1 MMTTNTNVTPS
12 LDWLVDTSVFA
23 VNRVPAHSDHVYYE
37 TLDQAKAK
45 QSMPW
50 RQSLNGKWKF
60 HYAENPSS
68 RPADFYKPEFNCS
81 YWDSISVPAHIQLEG
96 YGTPQ
101 YVNTMYPW
109 DGVHDIRPPQVP
121 MEDNPVGSYVRNFN
135 VPEHMEDMPLYISF
149 QGVESAF
156 YVWLNGRFVGY
167 SEDSF
172 TPADFELTD
181 YLQPGE
187 NKLAVEVYQRST
199 GAWLE
204 DQDFWRFSGIFRDV
218 YLYTTPE
225 LHVFDLSV
233 QARLDDTYSE
243 GSLKA
248 AMLFQKTIPAGA
260 KIMGSLYDQTGRLIQ
275 EADGLFQKQTAVV
288 TFKVDQPKLWSAEDP
303 YLYSLYLQIFNE
315 EDQLVE
321 VIPQTV
327 GFRRF
332 EIIDKVMCL
341 NGKRIVFKGVN
352 RHEFNARTGRVVTEE
367 DMVWDIKTMKQHNI
381 NAVRTSHYPN
391 QTRWY
396 ELCDEYGLYVI
407 DEMNL
412 ETHGSWQ
419 KLGQVDPTWNIPGNL
434 SEWQDIV
441 MDRAISMLERD
452 KNHPSILIWSCGNE
466 SYAGEVIVNVAN
478 YFRDK
483 DPSRLVHYEGVF
495 HAREYEEASD
505 MESRMY
511 AKVAD
516 IIEYLENEPK
526 KPFINCEYTHAMN
539 NSLGGMYKYT
549 DLENKYPMYQGGFI
563 WDYIDQ
569 ALWKKNREG
578 QEYLAYGGDFH
589 DRPTDYIFCTDGI
602 VFADRKLS
610 PKMQEV
616 KYLYQNIKLDV
627 NDKGIVLRNEN
638 LFADTSAYD
647 LVWTVRRNGITC
659 WEEKLDQLVT
669 AGEQAE
675 FDIDMPASV
684 TAQPG
689 TYTIDATMRL
699 REPSEWGEAGFEVAS
714 GQYVWEKKAAIL
726 KATGNLRVVEGD
738 VNIGVHGHDFSVQF
752 SKAAGSLTSL
762 NYDGEELIETPPYP
776 IFWRAS
782 TDNDN
787 GYQHSY
793 TAGVWLAA
801 SVARRCIDVTVDALA
816 EQVDVSFTYA
826 FSIAEKLHV
835 QTIYSVFPDG
845 SIRVKAHCRGAEG
858 LPDLPTFALSFR
870 TSADYSDLE
879 WFANGP
885 EENYEDRK
893 HGARLSRFQNTVK
906 TNGTAY
912 VRPQE
917 SGTRTGVRWLKV
929 THVKGRGL
937 ELRAHD
943 LPLTCNVSPH
953 TALEIEQA
961 NHAYELPP
969 VHYTVLTVSG
979 KQMGVGGD
987 DSWGAPVHPEHKLSS
1002 GVDHHFV
1009 FTINRA

>member
-1 MMTTNTNVTPS
+1 MTINTKVTPS
-12 LDWLVDTSVFA
+12 LDWLSDTSVFA
-23 VNRVPAHSDHVYYE
+23 VNRVPAHSDHVYFE
-37 TLDQAKAK
+37 TLEQAKAK
-45 QSMPW
+45 KDMTW

-60 HYAENPSS
+60 HYAQNPST
-68 RPADFYKPEFNCS
+68 RPADFYDAA
-81 YWDSISVPAHIQLEG
+81 YDSSRWNSITVPAHIQLEG

-109 DGVHDIRPPQVP
+109 DGIHDIRPPQVP
-121 MEDNPVGSYVRNFN
+121 MEDNAVGSYVKHFT
-135 VPEHMEDMPLYISF
+135 VPKHMEDMPLYISF

-156 YVWLNGRFVGY
+156 YVWLNGQFVGY

-172 TPADFELTD
+172 TPAAFDLTA

-199 GAWLE
+199 GSWLE

-233 QARLDDTYSE
+233 QARLDDTYSK

-248 AMLFQKTIPAGA
+248 AMLFQDTIPAGA
-260 KIMGSLYDQTGRLIQ
+260 KITGSLYDNHGSLVQ
-275 EADGLFQKQTAVV
+275 EAEGLFQDQTAVV
-288 TFKVDQPKLWSAEDP
+288 AFDVETPQLWSAENP
-303 YLYSLYLQIFNE
+303 NLYSLYLQIFNE
-315 EDQLVE
+315 EGQLVE

-332 EIIDKVMCL
+332 EMIDKVMCL
-341 NGKRIVFKGVN
+341 NGKRVVFKGVN
-352 RHEFNARTGRVVTEE
+352 RHEFNARSGRVVTEE
-367 DMVWDIKTMKQHNI
+367 DMLWDIKTMKQHNI

-412 ETHGSWQ
+412 ESHGSWQ
-419 KLGQVDPTWNIPGNL
+419 KLGQVEPSWNVPGNL
-434 SEWQDIV
+434 PEWQDIV
-441 MDRAISMLERD
+441 MDRAVSMLERD

-478 YFRDK
+478 YFREK
-483 DPSRLVHYEGVF
+483 DPCRLVHYEGVF
-495 HAREYEEASD
+495 HAREYDEASD

-511 AKVAD
+511 AKVED
-516 IIEYLENEPK
+516 IIEYLENDPE
-526 KPFINCEYTHAMN
+526 KPFISCEYSHAMN

-549 DLENKYPMYQGGFI
+549 DLENVYPMYQGGFI
-563 WDYIDQ
+563 WDYMDQ
-569 ALWKKNREG
+569 AILKKNRYG
-578 QEYLAYGGDFH
+578 QEFLAYGGDFH
-589 DRPTDYIFCTDGI
+589 DRPSDYIFCTNGI

-616 KYLYQNIKLDV
+616 KYLYQNIKLDID
-627 NDKGIVLRNEN
+627 DKKIVLRNEN
-638 LFADTSAYD
+638 LFADTSAYE
-647 LVWTVRRNGITC
+647 LVVTVRREGESC
-659 WEEKLDQLVT
+659 YEQSVEQSVP
-669 AGEQAE
+669 AGQQAE
-675 FDIDMPASV
+675 YKIDIPASV
-684 TAQPG
+684 IAQTG
-689 TYTIDATMRL
+689 TYTIDASMRL
-699 REPSEWGEAGFEVAS
+699 REATLWADAGYEIAF
-714 GQYVWEKKAAIL
+714 GQYVLESKTENP
-726 KATGNLRVVEGD
+726 KATGKLRVVEGD
-738 VNIGVHGHDFSVQF
+738 VNIGVHGNDFSVQF

-762 NYDGEELIETPPYP
+762 RYDGEELIETPPHP
-776 IFWRAS
+776 TFWRAS

-787 GYQHSY
+787 GYQQGY
-793 TAGVWLAA
+793 TAGLWLAA
-801 SVARRCIDVTVDALA
+801 SVARKCTDVALDSGTEKVDVT
-816 EQVDVSFTYA
+816 FTYA
-826 FSIAEKLHV
+826 FSIAEKLQV

-845 SIRVKAHCRGAEG
+845 AIRVKAVYQGEEG
-858 LPDLPTFALSFR
+858 LPDLPTFALTFR
-870 TSADYSDLE
+870 TSAAYSNLE
-879 WFANGP
+879 WFAQGP
-885 EENYEDRK
+885 EENYADRN
-893 HGARLSRFQNTVK
+893 HGARLCLFENTVE

-917 SGTRTGVRWLKV
+917 SGTRTGVRWLKL
-929 THVKGRGL
+929 TNEKGSGI
-937 ELRAHD
+937 ELDAVD
-943 LPLTCNVSPH
+943 MPITCNASPH

-987 DSWGAPVHPEHKLSS
+987 DSWGAPVHPEHTLTSD
-1002 GVDHHFV
+1002 GDHSFT
-1009 FTINRA
+1009 FTIKRA

>member
-1 MMTTNTNVTPS
+1 MTINTNVIPS
-12 LDWLVDTSVFA
+12 LDWLSDTSVFA
-23 VNRVPAHSDHVYYE
+23 VNRVPAHSDHVYFE
-37 TLDQAKAK
+37 TLEQAKAK
-45 QSMPW
+45 KEMPW
-50 RQSLNGKWKF
+50 RHSLNGKWKF
-60 HYAENPSS
+60 HYAQNPAV
-68 RPADFYKPEFNCS
+68 RPADFYSAAYDNS
-81 YWDSISVPAHIQLEG
+81 RWDSITVPAHIQLEG

-109 DGVHDIRPPQVP
+109 DGIHDIRPPQVP
-121 MEDNPVGSYVRNFN
+121 MEDNAVGSYVKHFT
-135 VPEHMEDMPLYISF
+135 VPKHMEDMPLYISF

-156 YVWLNGRFVGY
+156 YVWLNGQFVGY

-172 TPADFELTD
+172 TPAAFDLTA

-199 GAWLE
+199 GSWLE

-233 QARLDDTYSE
+233 QARLDETYSK

-248 AMLFQKTIPAGA
+248 AMLFQEDIPAAA
-260 KIMGSLYDQTGRLIQ
+260 KITGSLYDKHGSLVQ
-275 EADGLFQKQTAVV
+275 EAEGLFHEKTAVV
-288 TFKVDQPKLWSAEDP
+288 SFHVDTPQLWSAEDP
-303 YLYSLYLQIFNE
+303 NLYSLYLQVYNE
-315 EDQLVE
+315 EGQLVE

-332 EIIDKVMCL
+332 EMIDKVMCL
-341 NGKRIVFKGVN
+341 NGKRVVFKGVN
-352 RHEFNARTGRVVTEE
+352 RHEFNARSGRVVTEE
-367 DMVWDIKTMKQHNI
+367 DMLWDIRTMKQHNI

-412 ETHGSWQ
+412 ESHGSWQ
-419 KLGQVDPTWNIPGNL
+419 KLGQVEPSWNVPGNL
-434 SEWQDIV
+434 PEWQDIV
-441 MDRAISMLERD
+441 MDRAVSMLERD

-478 YFRDK
+478 YFREK

-495 HAREYEEASD
+495 HAREYDEASD

-511 AKVAD
+511 AKVED
-516 IIEYLENEPK
+516 IIEYLESEPE
-526 KPFINCEYTHAMN
+526 KPFISCEYSHAMN

-549 DLENKYPMYQGGFI
+549 DLENAYPMYQGGFI
-563 WDYIDQ
+563 WDYMDQ
-569 ALWKKNREG
+569 ALLKKNRYG
-578 QEYLAYGGDFH
+578 QEFLAYGGDFQ

-616 KYLYQNIKLDV
+616 KYLYQNIKLDID
-627 NDKGIVLRNEN
+627 DKKIVVRNEN
-638 LFADTSAYD
+638 LFADTSAYE
-647 LVWTVRRNGITC
+647 LVLAVRREGESCYERSI
-659 WEEKLDQLVT
+659 EQDVS
-669 AGEQAE
+669 AGQQAE
-675 FDIDMPASV
+675 YEIDIPASV
-684 TAQPG
+684 IAEPG
-689 TYTIDATMRL
+689 TYTIDASMRL
-699 REPSEWGEAGFEVAS
+699 REAALWADAGFEIAF
-714 GQYVWEKKAAIL
+714 GQYVWERKAEIP
-726 KATGNLRVVEGD
+726 KASGTLRVVEGD
-738 VNIGVHGHDFSVQF
+738 VNIGVYGNDFSVQF

-762 NYDGEELIETPPYP
+762 RYDGEELIETPPHP
-776 IFWRAS
+776 TFWRAS

-801 SVARRCIDVTVDALA
+801 SVARKCTDVALDIGT
-816 EQVDVSFTYA
+816 EQVDVTFTYA
-826 FSIAEKLHV
+826 FSIAEKLQV

-845 SIRVKAHCRGAEG
+845 CIRVKAVYQGAEG

-870 TSADYSDLE
+870 TSADYSNLE
-879 WFANGP
+879 WFAQGP
-885 EENYEDRK
+885 EENYADRS
-893 HGARLSRFQNTVK
+893 HGARLSRFRNTVQ

-917 SGTRTGVRWLKV
+917 SGTRTGVRWLK
-929 THVKGRGL
+929 
-937 ELRAHD
+937 
-943 LPLTCNVSPH
+943 LTCEKGSGIELQSDDKPITCNASPH

-961 NHAYELPP
+961 GHAYELPP
-969 VHYTVLTVSG
+969 VHYTALTVSG

-987 DSWGAPVHPEHKLSS
+987 DSWGAPVHPEHRLSS
-1002 GVDHHFV
+1002 DGDHSFT
-1009 FTINRA
+1009 FTIKRV

>member
-1 MMTTNTNVTPS
+1 MTINTKVTPS
-12 LDWLVDTSVFA
+12 LDWLSDTSVFA
-23 VNRVPAHSDHVYYE
+23 VNRVPAHSDHVYFE
-37 TLDQAKAK
+37 TLEQAKVK
-45 QSMPW
+45 KDMPW

-60 HYAENPSS
+60 HYAQNPAA
-68 RPADFYKPEFNCS
+68 RPAEFYDSTYDCS
-81 YWDSISVPAHIQLEG
+81 RWDSISVPAHMQLEG

-109 DGVHDIRPPQVP
+109 DGIHDIRPPQVP
-121 MEDNPVGSYVRNFN
+121 MEDNAVGSYVKHFT
-135 VPEHMEDMPLYISF
+135 VPKHMENMPLYISF

-156 YVWLNGRFVGY
+156 YVWLNGQFVGY

-172 TPADFELTD
+172 TPAAFDLTA

-199 GAWLE
+199 GSWLE

-233 QARLDDTYSE
+233 QARLDDTYSK

-248 AMLFQKTIPAGA
+248 AMLFQENIPVGA
-260 KIMGSLYDQTGRLIQ
+260 KITGSLYDKHGRLVQ
-275 EADGLFQKQTAVV
+275 EADGLFQDKTAVV
-288 TFKVDQPKLWSAEDP
+288 SFNVETPQLWSAENP
-303 YLYSLYLQIFNE
+303 NLYSLYLQIFNE
-315 EDQLVE
+315 EGQLVE
-321 VIPQTV
+321 AIPQTV

-332 EIIDKVMCL
+332 EMIDKVMCL
-341 NGKRIVFKGVN
+341 NGKRVVFKGVN
-352 RHEFNARTGRVVTEE
+352 RHEFNARSGRVVTEE
-367 DMVWDIKTMKQHNI
+367 DMLWDIKTMKQHNI

-412 ETHGSWQ
+412 ESHGSWQ
-419 KLGQVDPTWNIPGNL
+419 KLGQVEPSWNVPGNL
-434 SEWQDIV
+434 PEWQDIV
-441 MDRAISMLERD
+441 MDRAVSMLERG

-478 YFRDK
+478 YFREK

-495 HAREYEEASD
+495 HAREYDEASD

-511 AKVAD
+511 AKVDD
-516 IIEYLENEPK
+516 IIEYLENDPE
-526 KPFINCEYTHAMN
+526 KPFISCEYSHAMN

-549 DLENKYPMYQGGFI
+549 DLENAYPMYQGGFI
-563 WDYIDQ
+563 WDYMDQ
-569 ALWKKNREG
+569 ALLKKNRYG
-578 QEYLAYGGDFH
+578 QEFLAYGGDFL
-589 DRPTDYIFCTDGI
+589 DRPSDYIFCTNGI

-616 KYLYQNIKLDV
+616 KYLYQNIKLDID
-627 NDKGIVLRNEN
+627 DKKIVVRNEN
-638 LFADTSAYD
+638 LFADTSAYE
-647 LVWTVRRNGITC
+647 LVLTVRREGENCYEQTI
-659 WEEKLDQLVT
+659 EQSVP
-669 AGEQAE
+669 AGQQAE
-675 FDIDMPASV
+675 YEIGIPASV
-684 TAQPG
+684 LAEPG
-689 TYTIDATMRL
+689 TYTIDAGMRL
-699 REPSEWGEAGFEVAS
+699 RKAELWADAGYEIAF
-714 GQYVWEKKAAIL
+714 GQYAWESKAETP
-726 KATGNLRVVEGD
+726 KATGKLRVVEGD
-738 VNIGVHGHDFSVQF
+738 VNIGVHGDDFSVQF

-762 NYDGEELIETPPYP
+762 CYDGEELIETPPHP
-776 IFWRAS
+776 TFWRAS

-787 GYQHSY
+787 GYQQSY

-801 SVARRCIDVTVDALA
+801 SVARKCTDVAMDIGK
-816 EQVDVSFTYA
+816 EQVDVTFTYT
-826 FSIAEKLHV
+826 FSIAEKLQV

-845 SIRVKAHCRGAEG
+845 AIRVKAVYQGAED
-858 LPDLPTFALSFR
+858 LPDLPTFALTFR
-870 TSADYSDLE
+870 TSAAYSNLE
-879 WFANGP
+879 WFAQGP
-885 EENYEDRK
+885 EENYADRNK
-893 HGARLSRFQNTVK
+893 GARLCRFQNTVE

-917 SGTRTGVRWLKV
+917 SGTRTGVRWLKL
-929 THVKGRGL
+929 TDVKGSGI
-937 ELRAHD
+937 ELHSD
-943 LPLTCNVSPH
+943 DKPITCNASPH

-987 DSWGAPVHPEHKLSS
+987 DSWGAPVHPEHTLTSD
-1002 GVDHHFV
+1002 GDHSFT
-1009 FTINRA
+1009 FTIKRA

>member
-1 MMTTNTNVTPS
+1 MTINTNVTPS
-12 LDWLVDTSVFA
+12 LDWLSDTSVFA
-23 VNRVPAHSDHVYYE
+23 VNRVPAHSDHVYFE
-37 TLDQAKAK
+37 TLEQAKAK
-45 QSMPW
+45 KDMTW

-60 HYAENPSS
+60 HYAQNPSA
-68 RPADFYKPEFNCS
+68 RPADFYNAAYDCS
-81 YWDSISVPAHIQLEG
+81 RWDSITVPTHMQLEG

-109 DGVHDIRPPQVP
+109 DGIHDIRPPQVP
-121 MEDNPVGSYVRNFN
+121 MEDNAVGSYVRHFT
-135 VPEHMEDMPLYISF
+135 VPKHMENMPLYISF

-156 YVWLNGRFVGY
+156 YVWLNGQFVGY

-172 TPADFELTD
+172 TPAAFDLTA

-199 GAWLE
+199 GSWLE

-233 QARLDDTYSE
+233 QARLDDSYSK

-248 AMLFQKTIPAGA
+248 AMLFQETIPAGA
-260 KIMGSLYDQTGRLIQ
+260 KITGNLYDKHGSLVQ
-275 EADGLFQKQTAVV
+275 EAEGLFQDQTAVV
-288 TFKVDQPKLWSAEDP
+288 AFNVETPQLWSAEDP
-303 YLYSLYLQIFNE
+303 NLYSLYLQVFNE
-315 EDQLVE
+315 EGQLVE

-332 EIIDKVMCL
+332 EMIDKVMCL
-341 NGKRIVFKGVN
+341 NGKRVVFKGVN
-352 RHEFNARTGRVVTEE
+352 RHEFNARSGRVVTEE
-367 DMVWDIKTMKQHNI
+367 DMLWDIKTMKQHNI

-412 ETHGSWQ
+412 ESHGSWQ
-419 KLGQVDPTWNIPGNL
+419 KLGQVEPSWNVPGNL
-434 SEWQDIV
+434 PEWQDIV
-441 MDRAISMLERD
+441 MDRAVSMLERD

-478 YFRDK
+478 YFREK

-495 HAREYEEASD
+495 HAREYDEASD

-511 AKVAD
+511 AKVED
-516 IIEYLENEPK
+516 IIEYLENNPE
-526 KPFINCEYTHAMN
+526 KPFISCEYSHAMN

-549 DLENKYPMYQGGFI
+549 DLENVYPMYQGGFI
-563 WDYIDQ
+563 WDYMDQ
-569 ALWKKNREG
+569 AILKKNRYG
-578 QEYLAYGGDFH
+578 QEFLAYGGDFH
-589 DRPTDYIFCTDGI
+589 DRPSDYIFCTNGI

-616 KYLYQNIKLDV
+616 KYLYQNIKLDI
-627 NDKGIVLRNEN
+627 DDRKIVVRNEN
-638 LFADTSAYD
+638 LFADTSAYE
-647 LVWTVRRNGITC
+647 LVVTVRREGESC
-659 WEEKLDQLVT
+659 YEQSVEQGVP
-669 AGEQAE
+669 AGQQAE
-675 FDIDMPASV
+675 YKIDIPASV
-684 TAQPG
+684 IAQTG
-689 TYTIDATMRL
+689 TYTIDASIRL
-699 REPSEWGEAGFEVAS
+699 SEATLWADAGYEIAF
-714 GQYVWEKKAAIL
+714 GQYVLESKTETP
-726 KATGNLRVVEGD
+726 KATGKLRVVEGD
-738 VNIGVHGHDFSVQF
+738 VNIGVHGNDFSVQF

-762 NYDGEELIETPPYP
+762 RYDGEELIETPPHP
-776 IFWRAS
+776 TFWRAS

-787 GYQHSY
+787 GYQQGY

-801 SVARRCIDVTVDALA
+801 SVARKCTDVALDIGTD
-816 EQVDVSFTYA
+816 QVDVTFTYT
-826 FSIAEKLHV
+826 FSIAEKLQV

-845 SIRVKAHCRGAEG
+845 AIRVKAVYQGAEG
-858 LPDLPTFALSFR
+858 LPDLPTFALTFR
-870 TSADYSDLE
+870 TSAAYSNLD
-879 WFANGP
+879 WFAQGP
-885 EENYEDRK
+885 EENYADRN
-893 HGARLSRFQNTVK
+893 HGARLSRFQNTVQS
-906 TNGTAY
+906 NGTAY

-917 SGTRTGVRWLKV
+917 SGTRTGVRWLKL
-929 THVKGRGL
+929 TNEKGSGI
-937 ELRAHD
+937 ELDAVD
-943 LPLTCNVSPH
+943 MPITCNASPH

-969 VHYTVLTVSG
+969 VHYTVLTISG

-987 DSWGAPVHPEHKLSS
+987 DSWGAPVHPEHTLTSD
-1002 GVDHHFV
+1002 GDHSFT
-1009 FTINRA
+1009 FTIKRA